1 MRTQNLSE
9 GGVSTSKFPASA
21 KNRNISS
28 RFRGNTN
35 CVRKENSCILLYNGG
50 ATPAVFFVG
59 LQIAFN
65 LTHITTDAFIAC
77 DFVFMKSSTRDKIKG
92 AFKEAKGNAKEKAGK
107 AIGNPDLRD
116 RGTMEEAG
124 GKVQRKIGDMKKVF
138 DQ

>member
-1 MRTQNLSE
+1 VRTQNLSE

-35 CVRKENSCILLYNGG
+35 CVRKENSCILLMV

-65 LTHITTDAFIAC
+65 LNHITTAAFIAC
-77 DFVFMKSSTRDKIKG
+77 DFVFMKSSIGDKIKG

-124 GKVQRKIGDMKKVF
+124 GKVQRTIGDMKKVF